1 MSSEKPVPSENR
13 PAAENETTLDKPVA
27 SDKPAPAKGRKAMQ
41 FRATKCRNCGHPL
54 ELTDRYC
61 SYCSQLNTTKN
72 LKLKDFFGEFLGS
85 LITYDSK
92 FRFTLKDLLF
102 RPGVMTR
109 NYVNGQR
116 LKYANPFRFFL
127 SVSIIYFILQG
138 LISTITGSS
147 QLIQENQENGNAGFI
162 IGPGSNNVNLPT
174 FAMDSVQ
181 VDTIIAENKN
191 IAKLDSILSKN
202 NIDLKQSQL
211 DSILAQEKIDVEK
224 VNMDSLVNAFDF
236 LPFVRGN
243 DKPTYKL
250 ISEDTLSA
258 MNWSNS
264 KVQRFIL
271 YRDFYKTTEIK
282 NPVVAL
288 DSMKHNNT
296 SFNRW
301 VYGKNE
307 SIEKIEQNPREFFEY
322 LLEKTPF
329 FLFFFTPI
337 YAFFFLILYSRK
349 KYTYMEHMIFIF
361 HIFSFVFLAGIICLI
376 PDSIISKGEDNIVF
390 SIVLTLVG
398 PFYFYKALRNFY
410 LQNRLITIIK
420 FIFLNW
426 IFWIGAS
433 VAALL
438 FFAVTAAMY

>member
-1 MSSEKPVPSENR
+1 MSSDKPVPSDNSK
-13 PAAENETTLDKPVA
+13 PADNAISADTPAL
-27 SDKPAPAKGRKAMQ
+27 SDKVDTARGRKAMKY
-41 FRATKCRNCGHPL
+41 RAAECRNCGHPL

-72 LKLKDFFGEFLGS
+72 LQLKDFFGEFIGS
-85 LITYDSK
+85 IITYDSR

-102 RPGVMTR
+102 RPGVITR

-127 SVSIIYFILQG
+127 SVSIIYFLLQSALG
-138 LISTITGSS
+138 SITGNNKLIEEKKTENENIIGFGPTGDNFKLKTFNTDTLKADSTI
-147 QLIQENQENGNAGFI
+147 
-162 IGPGSNNVNLPT
+162 PK
-174 FAMDSVQ
+174 
-181 VDTIIAENKN
+181 NKN
-191 IAKLDSILSKN
+191 FQILDSILTKN
-202 NIDLKQSQL
+202 NINLKGKQ
-211 DSILAQEKIDVEK
+211 I
-224 VNMDSLVNAFDF
+224 DSLLTAEDININEVNVDSMVNEIRD
-236 LPFVRGN
+236 LPFLRG
-243 DKPTYKL
+243 DKKPSYEL
-250 ISEDTLSA
+250 ISEESLDTL
-258 MNWSNS
+258 NWANRTF
-264 KVQRFIL
+264 KRFFL
-271 YRDFYKTTEIK
+271 YRDFYRTTEIK

-288 DSMKHNNT
+288 DSLKHDNT
-296 SFNRW
+296 SYNRW
-301 VYGKNE
+301 IYSKNE
-307 SIEKIEQNPREFFEY
+307 AIERIEENPRAFVDY

-410 LQNRLITIIK
+410 QQNRLITIIK

-433 VAALL
+433 IAALL
-438 FFAVTAAMY
+438 FFAITAAMY